1 MPKTRTQKST
11 QRGFTLVELS
21 IVLVIIGLIVGGVL
35 TGQALIQAAKVRAQ
49 LTQIEQLD
57 TAMNAFR
64 SKFDCL
70 PGDCPASSGVLNAV
84 GNGDGLVNYVA
95 AAGDTPA
102 WSATLESAVA
112 WSQMAGQNMVA
123 GNYTPDDTFTT
134 TQLGA
139 AKLGTGGSILIGSD
153 IASNTNLYAL
163 AIFASDLTTSDLIP
177 ADAARSIDS
186 KRDDGLPNSGTT
198 QGVAAGNADPFTA
211 AAAAPGSTASAT
223 DCVVVTGTGSTAVTA
238 YQAGETSAICTVR
251 TRISG

>member
-1 MPKTRTQKST
+1 MHYNHSKNAST
-11 QRGFTLVELS
+11 RGFTLVELS

-70 PGDCPASSGVLNAV
+70 PGDCPVSSGVVDAA
-84 GNGDGLVNYVA
+84 GNGDGLVDYA
-95 AAGDTPA
+95 TT
-102 WSATLESAVA
+102 WSATLESALA
-112 WSQMAGQNMVA
+112 WNQMAQQNMVS
-123 GNYTPDDTFTT
+123 GNYTPAATFSN

-153 IASNTNLYAL
+153 PNSNTNFYVL
-163 AIFASDLTTSDLIP
+163 ARYTGSSLTTGSLIP
-177 ADAARSIDS
+177 ADAARSIDA
-186 KRDDGLPNSGTT
+186 KRDDGLPDSGTT
-198 QGVAAGNADPFTA
+198 QGIASDDNPFA
-211 AAAAPGSTASAT
+211 AATFAPVASDATA
-223 DCVVVTGTGSTAVTA
+223 CVETQGA
-238 YQAGETSAICTVR
+238 YQAGVTTATCIVR